1 MLSFLIG
8 LGLGYAGYQAALVT
22 VGYYVNQSNTL
33 TDLISNMLRW
43 VYCMVVVVF
52 GAWYIFGVNA
62 EYIIAFALAHTATL
76 IFVDM
81 QTTFE
86 ANKDL

>member
-8 LGLGYAGYQAALVT
+8 LGLGYAGYQTALVT
-22 VGYYVNQSNTL
+22 VRYYVNQSNTIN
-33 TDLISNMLRW
+33 DLISNMLRW

-52 GAWYIFGVNA
+52 GAWYIFGISA
-62 EYIIAFALAHTATL
+62 EYIVAFALAHAATL

>member
-1 MLSFLIG
+1 MLPFLINF
-8 LGLGYAGYQAALVT
+8 GLGYAGYQAALVT

-33 TDLISNMLRW
+33 TDLIINMLRW

-52 GAWYIFGVNA
+52 GAWYIFGIGA
-62 EYIIAFALAHTATL
+62 EYIVAFALAHAATL

>member
-8 LGLGYAGYQAALVT
+8 FGLGYAGYQTALVT
-22 VGYYVNQSNTL
+22 VGYYINQSNTL
-33 TDLISNMLRW
+33 NDLISNMLRW

-52 GAWYIFGVNA
+52 GAWYIFGANT
-62 EYIIAFALAHTATL
+62 EYIIAFALAHTTTL